1 MKFTKAEQRILS
13 SKHEKGEKVMLWMG
27 LICLCLSIS
36 IALYFLNQT
45 NKVNDYFEKEHQSIE
60 QNIEPATKQEVRLK
74 SMLLETT
81 SKSNALWLQYFTE
94 KIFGGAL
101 LIFTI
106 GMFLIV
112 SYYRSRLYT
121 NLIQKLKNSQ
131 QANQPDAE

>member
-13 SKHEKGEKVMLWMG
+13 PKHEKGEKVMLWLG

-36 IALYFLNQT
+36 MALYFLNQT
-45 NKVNDYFEKEHQSIE
+45 NKVKDLFEKEHQSIE

-74 SMLLETT
+74 SMLLEAT
-81 SKSNALWLQYFTE
+81 SKSNSLWLQYFTE
-94 KIFGGAL
+94 KIISGGI

-106 GMFLIV
+106 GMFLII

-121 NLIQKLKNSQ
+121 NVIQKLKNSQ